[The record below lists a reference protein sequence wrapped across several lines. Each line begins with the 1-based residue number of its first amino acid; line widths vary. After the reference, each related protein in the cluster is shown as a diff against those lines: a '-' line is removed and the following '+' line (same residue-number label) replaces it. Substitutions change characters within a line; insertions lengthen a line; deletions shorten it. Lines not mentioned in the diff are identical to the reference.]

1 MAAASGDAA
10 PIKILYW
17 PRLIRGAPLVRM
29 LEHTGTEYEYISD
42 KAEMAKYC
50 STWTKAITGEEPVG
64 DNFAPPVVIDGDIMV
79 SQSIAA
85 ALYLGNKLGLSSSV
99 PGWNEYKAMQFCADI
114 VDTFEGGLGSN
125 NESGPALK
133 AFVEGPRCAN
143 LMSNVE
149 RAIVGP
155 YYFGEEPSTVD
166 FFLLGHLDWRITSV
180 FAPLKEKLGVD
191 GGAIDFDFFLLGHLD
206 WRITSVFAPLKEKLG
221 VDVMAEYPKMSAIYA
236 ALTATPGYIN
246 YQGGLSPP
254 GPIDDKI
261 FETYNK
267 RSSAEA

>member
-191 GGAIDFDFFLLGHLD
+191 
-206 WRITSVFAPLKEKLG
+206 
-221 VDVMAEYPKMSAIYA
+221 VMAEYPKMSAIYA

-246 YQGGLSPP
+246 YPGGLSPP

-267 RSSAEA
+267 RSSDEA

>member
-191 GGAIDFDFFLLGHLD
+191 
-206 WRITSVFAPLKEKLG
+206 
-221 VDVMAEYPKMSAIYA
+221 VMAEYPKMSAIYA